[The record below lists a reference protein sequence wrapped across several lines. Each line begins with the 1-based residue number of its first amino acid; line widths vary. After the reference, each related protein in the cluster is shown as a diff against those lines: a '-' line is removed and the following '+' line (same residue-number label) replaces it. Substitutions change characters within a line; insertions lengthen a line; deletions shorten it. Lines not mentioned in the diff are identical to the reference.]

1 MNIIFVFDGLQFG
14 GIERVGIEYIK
25 LLNSKNY
32 TIKVVN
38 LRSKYTALEKE
49 IPAGIDVL
57 HIPFP
62 RGLAPQRYS
71 KLVRMMPGGSLVFH
85 VCGFLVNIVQK
96 IYKLQYQ
103 KKVPKAD
110 LAIAFSGHYNDLT
123 FINENYKNA
132 KKIAWLHGDE
142 TSYNNIAP
150 GYFELY
156 RKIKNLICLSEKN
169 DDESSS
175 FNKQNGINKVLI
187 YNPIN
192 LRDRIIDKELVINLK
207 QAYGDYIL
215 MVGRM
220 EKDKDQAT
228 LIRSLYHLKEK
239 YNLKKKLVLVGDGAE
254 REVLEKIVKDMKLE
268 NQVFFVGARYDVQN
282 YYAGASV
289 YAHSSPA
296 EGLPTV
302 LLEAMYYNIPIA
314 TTDSKP
320 GVREIL
326 RADCGLITPVGDAEA
341 LADSIYK
348 LYTDKKLVAELNV
361 NCQERVKD
369 FLPEHIM
376 TQFEEYIK
384 TIQ

>member
-1 MNIIFVFDGLQFG
+1 M
-14 GIERVGIEYIK
+14 
-25 LLNSKNY
+25 
-32 TIKVVN
+32 
-38 LRSKYTALEKE
+38 
-49 IPAGIDVL
+49 
-57 HIPFP
+57 
-62 RGLAPQRYS
+62 
-71 KLVRMMPGGSLVFH
+71 
-85 VCGFLVNIVQK
+85 
-96 IYKLQYQ
+96 
-103 KKVPKAD
+103 
-110 LAIAFSGHYNDLT
+110 
-123 FINENYKNA
+123 
-132 KKIAWLHGDE
+132 
-142 TSYNNIAP
+142 
-150 GYFELY
+150 
-156 RKIKNLICLSEKN
+156 
-169 DDESSS
+169 
-175 FNKQNGINKVLI
+175 
-187 YNPIN
+187 
-192 LRDRIIDKELVINLK
+192 
-207 QAYGDYIL
+207 
-215 MVGRM
+215 
-220 EKDKDQAT
+220 
-228 LIRSLYHLKEK
+228 
-239 YNLKKKLVLVGDGAE
+239 
-254 REVLEKIVKDMKLE
+254 
-268 NQVFFVGARYDVQN
+268 GARYDVQN